1 MMRIVLAYS
10 GELDT
15 SIAIPWL
22 AETYGAEVIAVT
34 IDLGQGKDLEEVR
47 DRALGSGA
55 LRAHVLDVRDEFA
68 RDFIV
73 RALKAGVLCRD
84 GAPMTAALGWPLIA
98 QTLVTIA
105 HIEDATAVAH
115 GDSNARQTPLD
126 AAILAL
132 DPALKVIAPAREWA
146 MTAEQQLD
154 YARQRGLTRPTIG
167 GDGLVT
173 LKGASAPDEPA
184 FVDIVFERGTPVAI
198 NGVAMPPIDL
208 IGSFDIIAGVHGTAR
223 VEKVDPAALVA
234 LHTAHQE
241 LHKATVDADSKRASK
256 AAKLGDQY
264 LEIIRTGV
272 WRSPARQ
279 ALDVE
284 IDALE
289 SRVNGTVRLELLKG
303 RATLVACHPQ
313 AGVGTVIPLARATTN
328 HEPRTTND

>member
-34 IDLGQGKDLEEVR
+34 IDLGQGKDLEAVR

-55 LRAHVLDVRDEFA
+55 LRAHVLDLRDEFA

-73 RALKAGVLCRD
+73 RALKAGVLCRE
-84 GAPMTAALGWPLIA
+84 GAPLTAALSWPLIA

-115 GDSNARQTPLD
+115 GDSNVHQTPLD

-146 MTAEQQLD
+146 MTADQQLD

-167 GDGLVT
+167 GDGSVT
-173 LKGASAPDEPA
+173 LRGPAAPDEPA
-184 FVDIVFERGTPVAI
+184 FADIVFDRGAPVAI
-198 NGVAMPPIDL
+198 NGVAMPPLDL

-223 VEKVDPAALVA
+223 VEKMDPAALVA
-234 LHTAHQE
+234 LHTAHHE
-241 LHKATVDADSKRASK
+241 LHKATVGADAKRASK
-256 AAKLGDQY
+256 AVRLGEQY
-264 LEIIRTGV
+264 LEIIRSGA

-289 SRVNGTVRLELLKG
+289 ARVNGTVRLELLKG
-303 RATLVACHPQ
+303 RATLAACRPQ
-313 AGVGTVIPLARATTN
+313 AAGSAIIPLAKTT
-328 HEPRTTND
+328 